1 MLGLLGEQQLIGQKQ
16 IDDLNQHINEK
27 TQNLTGLLNE
37 SNIGINVTF
46 GLPTLLRDFW
56 QQLSVGTNY
65 EYIEKITQQISK
77 KKGAEVDLNPKSYQ
91 IPLTMRGDGVKS
103 KFLPPILKWLQN
115 NNRSMILFGESTNRK
130 IPLSSVQ
137 PRLSVRYF
145 VMNMQRPR
153 KSLRLRILWLS

>member
-16 IDDLNQHINEK
+16 IDELNQHINEK

-77 KKGAEVDLNPKSYQ
+77 KKGAEVDLNPKLYQ
-91 IPLTMRGDGVKS
+91 IPLTMRGDGIKS
-103 KFLPPILKWLQN
+103 KFLPPILK
-115 NNRSMILFGESTNRK
+115 
-130 IPLSSVQ
+130 
-137 PRLSVRYF
+137 
-145 VMNMQRPR
+145 
-153 KSLRLRILWLS
+153 